1 MLKVFS
7 TANNGRR
14 GGRYQDGAGNRMVT
28 PFRGDGIMLH
38 DAALLRPFPL
48 RYHHRRGDTMGMP
61 ATVPY
66 YTLDEVLAFPADGNR
81 YELVFGELL
90 VSPTPRLRHQR
101 VVNRLY
107 DALKPYCEREGLG
120 EVFAVPA
127 DLSWGRSDVL
137 TQPDVFV
144 LPPEYR
150 SGAEWADVRHVP
162 LVAEVLSPSTAR
174 YDRFNKRL
182 AYRDVGV
189 PTYWIL
195 DADAHV
201 AEVWTRDAH
210 FPRIERESLLWHPA
224 CASAPLMIDLMA
236 LFAE

>member
-1 MLKVFS
+1 
-7 TANNGRR
+7 
-14 GGRYQDGAGNRMVT
+14 MV
-28 PFRGDGIMLH
+28 
-38 DAALLRPFPL
+38 
-48 RYHHRRGDTMGMP
+48 MP
-61 ATVPY
+61 ASVSY
-66 YTLDEVLAFPADGNR
+66 YTVDEVLAFPDDGKR

-101 VVNRLY
+101 VVNRLA
-107 DALKPYCEREGLG
+107 DALKPYCERERLG

-150 SGAEWADVRHVP
+150 NGAEWVDVRHVP

-182 AYRDVGV
+182 AYRDVGI
-189 PTYWIL
+189 PAYWIL
-195 DADAHV
+195 DADECF
-201 AEVWTRDAH
+201 AEVWTPDAR
-210 FPRIERESLLWHPA
+210 FPRIERETLLWHPSQ
-224 CASAPLMIDLMA
+224 ASEPLPVDLA
-236 LFAE
+236 TLFAE

>member
-1 MLKVFS
+1 
-7 TANNGRR
+7 
-14 GGRYQDGAGNRMVT
+14 MVM
-28 PFRGDGIMLH
+28 PE
-38 DAALLRPFPL
+38 AASYL
-48 RYHHRRGDTMGMP
+48 
-61 ATVPY
+61 TV
-66 YTLDEVLAFPADGNR
+66 DEVLAFPDDGNR

-101 VVNRLY
+101 VVNRLA
-107 DALKPYCEREGLG
+107 DALRPYCEREGVV

-127 DLSWGRSDVL
+127 DLSWGRTDVL

-150 SGAEWADVRHVP
+150 SGAEWTDVRYVP

-195 DADAHV
+195 DADARI
-201 AEVWTRDAH
+201 AEVWTPDALA
-210 FPRIERESLLWHPA
+210 PRIEREVLRWHPA
-224 CASAPLMIDLMA
+224 NVSAPLVVELAA